1 MTTPDRGPGPEI
13 TGAAPNLIGAAPPE
27 PTLGPAATHLAAA
40 EDAARRFDFSSALRE
55 RYRAVTRG
63 LEQRGILD
71 EERARTARETARA
84 ATAMVPD
91 AGELPSAAH
100 SFDEVV
106 YGGRNATEAEYRQ
119 LEQAD
124 RYSIAPPPK
133 AGPAEITERR
143 RTRKAKAPKET
154 KDRERAELPQLLK
167 DWRFWATVVAVLAV
181 AVLVYVL
188 THAGSGPSTPPTHA
202 PSPPSNAPSPP
213 PDRPDVPPPNFGA
226 GSDSIFQRLPGRLAF
241 GGLQFL
247 IAWVAVLW
255 WRGRRRGAIVRE
267 PLPVEAPA
275 HELLAGQAGLYRK
288 SRDHEHVAAKLRA
301 ASLRRLRPALG
312 VTADTPA
319 ELVIGSIGAR
329 TGADPAVIR
338 AALYDPV
345 ADRVALE
352 LVAAQLEW
360 IEAEVL

>member
-1 MTTPDRGPGPEI
+1 MPGPDAA
-13 TGAAPNLIGAAPPE
+13 GAVPPE
-27 PTLGPAATHLAAA
+27 PALGPAAAHLAAA
-40 EDAARRFDFSSALRE
+40 EDAARRGDFGAALRE

-63 LEQRGILD
+63 LEQRGILE

-84 ATAMVPD
+84 ATAVVPD

-106 YGGRNATEAEYRQ
+106 YGGRYATEAEYRL

-133 AGPAEITERR
+133 DGPVELTEQRKA
-143 RTRKAKAPKET
+143 RKAKAA
-154 KDRERAELPQLLK
+154 KDKRTRERPELPQLLK
-167 DWRFWATVVAVLAV
+167 DWRVWAAVAAVLAV
-181 AVLVYVL
+181 VALVYVL
-188 THAGSGPSTPPTHA
+188 THLGSGPSTPHPDTPTPPA
-202 PSPPSNAPSPP
+202 NPPSPPK
-213 PDRPDVPPPNFGA
+213 RPDVPPPNFGE
-226 GSDSIFQRLPGRLAF
+226 GSDSIFQQLPNWLAF

-247 IAWVAVLW
+247 IAWVTVLW

-301 ASLRRLRPALG
+301 ATLRRLRPALG

-319 ELVIGSIGAR
+319 EPVVSAIGAR

-338 AALYDPV
+338 AALYDRV
-345 ADRVALE
+345 TDRVTLG

-360 IEAEVL
+360 IEAEVM

>member
-1 MTTPDRGPGPEI
+1 MTELPH
-13 TGAAPNLIGAAPPE
+13 AAPPGYAAPPE
-27 PTLGPAATHLAAA
+27 PALGPAAAHLAAA
-40 EDAARRFDFSSALRE
+40 EEAARRGDFGVALRE

-84 ATAMVPD
+84 ATAAVHD

-106 YGGRNATEAEYRQ
+106 YGGRYATESEYRQ

-124 RYSIAPPPK
+124 RFSSAPPPK
-133 AGPAEITERR
+133 AGPVEITEK
-143 RTRKAKAPKET
+143 RKVRKTKAAKDKPA
-154 KDRERAELPQLLK
+154 RERPELPELLR
-167 DWRFWATVVAVLAV
+167 DWRLWAALAALLAVVA
-181 AVLVYVL
+181 LVYAL
-188 THAGSGPSTPPTHA
+188 THLGHAPAPPHHPDTPPTHQPN
-202 PSPPSNAPSPP
+202 PSRE
-213 PDRPDVPPPNFGA
+213 PDRPPNFG
-226 GSDSIFQRLPGRLAF
+226 GGEDSVFERLPGWLAF

-275 HELLAGQAGLYRK
+275 QELLAGQAGLYRK
-288 SRDHEHVAAKLRA
+288 SRDHDHVAAKLRA
-301 ASLRRLRPALG
+301 AALRRLRPVLG

-319 ELVIGSIGAR
+319 ELVVGALAVR
-329 TGADPAVIR
+329 TGADPAVLR

-345 ADRVALE
+345 TDRETLE

>member
-1 MTTPDRGPGPEI
+1 MTETDRIPV
-13 TGAAPNLIGAAPPE
+13 PPE
-27 PTLGPAATHLAAA
+27 PVLGPAAAHLAAS
-40 EDAARRFDFSSALRE
+40 EDAARRGDFGAALRE

-63 LEQRGILD
+63 LEQRGLLE
-71 EERARTARETARA
+71 EERARTAQETARA
-84 ATAMVPD
+84 AVSSVPD

-106 YGGRNATEAEYRQ
+106 YGGRFGTEAEYRR

-133 AGPAEITERR
+133 DGPVELTEQRK
-143 RTRKAKAPKET
+143 TRKAKAARDKT
-154 KDRERAELPQLLK
+154 ARERPELPELLR
-167 DWRFWATVVAVLAV
+167 DWRFWAVVGGILAV
-181 AVLVYVL
+181 VLLVFVL
-188 THAGSGPSTPPTHA
+188 SQLGPA
-202 PSPPSNAPSPP
+202 PSVPNPPDVPPNPPSKPP
-213 PDRPDVPPPNFGA
+213 KTPDVPPPDFGE
-226 GSDSIFQRLPGRLAF
+226 GSDSIFQSLPNWLAF

-247 IAWVAVLW
+247 IAWAAVLW
-255 WRGRRRGAIVRE
+255 WRGRRRGAVVRE

-301 ASLRRLRPALG
+301 AALRRLRPALG

-319 ELVIGSIGAR
+319 ELVTAAVSAR
-329 TGADPAVIR
+329 VGADPAVIR

-345 ADRVALE
+345 TDRGTLE

>member
-1 MTTPDRGPGPEI
+1 MPGPGS
-13 TGAAPNLIGAAPPE
+13 TGAVPPE
-27 PTLGPAATHLAAA
+27 PALGPAAAHLAAA
-40 EDAARRFDFSSALRE
+40 EDAARRGDFGAALRE

-63 LEQRGILD
+63 LEQRGILE

-84 ATAMVPD
+84 ATDAVPD
-91 AGELPSAAH
+91 AVELPSAAH

-106 YGGRNATEAEYRQ
+106 YGGRYGTEAEYRQ

-133 AGPAEITERR
+133 AGPVEITERR
-143 RTRKAKAPKET
+143 KSKTRKSGNAERKT
-154 KDRERAELPQLLK
+154 SRERPELPELLR
-167 DWRFWATVVAVLAV
+167 DWRFWAAV
-181 AVLVYVL
+181 AAILVIGLLVYAL
-188 THAGSGPSTPPTHA
+188 TQLGPAPSVPHSPDLPPPPSHA
-202 PSPPSNAPSPP
+202 PNPPR
-213 PDRPDVPPPNFGA
+213 DRPNFGA
-226 GSDSIFQRLPGRLAF
+226 GSDSIFQRLPHWLAF

-288 SRDHEHVAAKLRA
+288 SRDHGHVAAKLRA
-301 ASLRRLRPALG
+301 AALRRLRPALG

-319 ELVIGSIGAR
+319 ELVTAAVSAR
-329 TGADPAVIR
+329 TGSDPAVIR

-345 ADRVALE
+345 TDRGTLE

>member
-1 MTTPDRGPGPEI
+1 MTEVPHTAPPGHPH
-13 TGAAPNLIGAAPPE
+13 AAPPE
-27 PTLGPAATHLAAA
+27 PALGPAATHLAAA
-40 EDAARRFDFSSALRE
+40 EDAARRGDFGVALRE

-84 ATAMVPD
+84 ATAAVHD

-106 YGGRNATEAEYRQ
+106 YGGRYATESEYRQ

-124 RYSIAPPPK
+124 RFSSAPPPK
-133 AGPAEITERR
+133 DGPVELTEK
-143 RTRKAKAPKET
+143 RKVRKTKAAKDKPARQRP
-154 KDRERAELPQLLK
+154 ELPELLR
-167 DWRFWATVVAVLAV
+167 DWRLWAALAALLAVVA
-181 AVLVYVL
+181 LVYVI
-188 THAGSGPSTPPTHA
+188 THLGHAPASPHPDMPPTH
-202 PSPPSNAPSPP
+202 PPTPRRE
-213 PDRPDVPPPNFGA
+213 PDLPPPNFGD
-226 GSDSIFQRLPGRLAF
+226 GEDSIFERLPGWLAF

-247 IAWVAVLW
+247 IAWVTVLW

-275 HELLAGQAGLYRK
+275 QELLAGQAGLYRK
-288 SRDHEHVAAKLRA
+288 SRDHDHVAAKLRA
-301 ASLRRLRPALG
+301 AALRRLRPALG

-319 ELVIGSIGAR
+319 ELVVGALAVR
-329 TGADPAVIR
+329 TGADPAVLR
-338 AALYDPV
+338 AALYAPV
-345 ADRVALE
+345 TDRETLE

>member
-1 MTTPDRGPGPEI
+1 MTGVDRAPGPEI
-13 TGAAPNLIGAAPPE
+13 ARDAPRSTGQVPPE
-27 PTLGPAATHLAAA
+27 PALGPAAAHLAAA
-40 EDAARRFDFSSALRE
+40 EEAARRGDFGSALRE

-63 LEQRGILD
+63 LEQRGILE
-71 EERARTARETARA
+71 EERARTAQETARA
-84 ATAMVPD
+84 ARAAVPD
-91 AGELPSAAH
+91 AAELPSAAH

-106 YGGRNATEAEYRQ
+106 YGGRYATEAEYRQ

-133 AGPAEITERR
+133 AGPAEITEQRR
-143 RTRKAKAPKET
+143 IRKAKAAKEK
-154 KDRERAELPQLLK
+154 KDRARAELPQLLK
-167 DWRFWATVVAVLAV
+167 DWRFWAAIAAVLVV
-181 AVLVYVL
+181 AVLVYAL
-188 THAGSGPSTPPTHA
+188 THIGSGPSPQP
-202 PSPPSNAPSPP
+202 PSPPANPPSTP

-226 GSDSIFQRLPGRLAF
+226 GSDSIFQQLPGRLAF

-301 ASLRRLRPALG
+301 ASLRRLRPVLG

-319 ELVIGSIGAR
+319 ELVAGAISAR

-338 AALYDPV
+338 AALDDPV
-345 ADRVALE
+345 TDRATLE

>member
-1 MTTPDRGPGPEI
+1 MNDTHDTLP
-13 TGAAPNLIGAAPPE
+13 AAGAPPE
-27 PTLGPAATHLAAA
+27 PALGPAATHLAAA
-40 EDAARRFDFSSALRE
+40 EDAARRGDFGAALRE

-71 EERARTARETARA
+71 EERARTARETARD
-84 ATAMVPD
+84 ATAAVPD

-106 YGGRNATEAEYRQ
+106 YGGRYATEAEYRQ

-133 AGPAEITERR
+133 DGPVEITEQRKNR
-143 RTRKAKAPKET
+143 KTKTRKDKPA
-154 KDRERAELPQLLK
+154 RERRELPELLK
-167 DWRFWATVVAVLAV
+167 DWRLWTAVVALLAV
-181 AVLVYVL
+181 IALVYVL
-188 THAGSGPSTPPTHA
+188 THLGHAPSTPHPRDT
-202 PSPPSNAPSPP
+202 PP
-213 PDRPDVPPPNFGA
+213 PHQPTPTREPDLPPPNFGA
-226 GSDSIFQRLPGRLAF
+226 GDDSIFQRMPHWLAF

-288 SRDHEHVAAKLRA
+288 SRDHDHVAAKLRA
-301 ASLRRLRPALG
+301 AALRRLRPVLG

-319 ELVIGSIGAR
+319 ELVVAALGAR
-329 TGADPAVIR
+329 TGADPAVLR

-345 ADRVALE
+345 TDRATLE

>member
-1 MTTPDRGPGPEI
+1 MTGTDRVPGPEI
-13 TGAAPNLIGAAPPE
+13 AGAAPNLVGAAPPE
-27 PTLGPAATHLAAA
+27 PALGPAAAHLAAA
-40 EDAARRFDFSSALRE
+40 EEAARRGDFGAALRE

-71 EERARTARETARA
+71 EERARTAQETARA
-84 ATAMVPD
+84 ATTAIPD

-106 YGGRNATEAEYRQ
+106 YGGRYATEAEYRQ
-119 LEQAD
+119 LEHAD

-143 RTRKAKAPKET
+143 LTRKAKVAKEK

-167 DWRFWATVVAVLAV
+167 DWRFWAAVVAVLAV
-181 AVLVYVL
+181 VVLVYVL
-188 THAGSGPSTPPTHA
+188 THAGSGPPTPPSNP
-202 PSPPSNAPSPP
+202 PSPPN
-213 PDRPDVPPPNFGA
+213 RPDVPPPNFGA
-226 GSDSIFQRLPGRLAF
+226 GSDSIFEQLPGRLAF

-247 IAWVAVLW
+247 IAWVVVLW

-319 ELVIGSIGAR
+319 ELVVGSIAAR
-329 TGADPAVIR
+329 TGTDPAVIR

>member
-1 MTTPDRGPGPEI
+1 MTGTDRAPGPEI
-13 TGAAPNLIGAAPPE
+13 AGAAPNLVGAAPPE
-27 PTLGPAATHLAAA
+27 PALGPAATHLAAA
-40 EDAARRFDFSSALRE
+40 EEAARRGDFGAALRE

-84 ATAMVPD
+84 ATAAIPD
-91 AGELPSAAH
+91 AVELPSAAH

-106 YGGRNATEAEYRQ
+106 YGGRYATEAEYRQ

-143 RTRKAKAPKET
+143 RTRKTKVAKQKE
-154 KDRERAELPQLLK
+154 DRERAELPQLLK
-167 DWRFWATVVAVLAV
+167 DWRFWAAVVAVLAV
-181 AVLVYVL
+181 VVLVYVL
-188 THAGSGPSTPPTHA
+188 THAGSGPSTPPPTHA
-202 PSPPSNAPSPP
+202 PPPPSNPP
-213 PDRPDVPPPNFGA
+213 PNRPDVPPPNFGA
-226 GSDSIFQRLPGRLAF
+226 GSDSIFQQLPGRLAF

-319 ELVIGSIGAR
+319 ELVVGSITAR

-338 AALYDPV
+338 ATLYDPV